1 MMGTRLDVIPE
12 CTTEEASSLLISM
25 VCGRDALPL
34 HTVSS
39 DLMFVLQ
46 IGSTTIDNPSYS
58 VKAILL
64 QYTVNNAINWHLIES
79 HDLVDYQRAQRLSY
93 SLPTRAKG
101 RAVRFRWWQPQ
112 HDGPGNDQWVIDNIQ
127 LVMLRS
133 HMLNRYHQ

>member
-46 IGSTTIDNPSYS
+46 IGSTTIDNPSCS

-79 HDLVDYQRAQRLSY
+79 HDLVDYQRAQGLSY

-112 HDGPGNDQWVIDNIQ
+112 HNGPGNDQWAIDNIQ
-127 LVMLRS
+127 LIMF
-133 HMLNRYHQ
+133 